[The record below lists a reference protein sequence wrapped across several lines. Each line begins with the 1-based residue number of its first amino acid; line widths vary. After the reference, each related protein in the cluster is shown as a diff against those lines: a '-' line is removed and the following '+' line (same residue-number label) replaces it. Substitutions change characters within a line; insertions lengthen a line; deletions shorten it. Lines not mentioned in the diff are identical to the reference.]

1 MDIFDKIVS
10 AVSAD
15 KLLHFIAG
23 LLMMIVLY
31 LLSDIFT
38 AFCIT
43 VVIGIAKEIYDMFT
57 DGTFDVWDLV
67 STFIGSAIG
76 CLIILLV

>member
-10 AVSAD
+10 VVSSD

-23 LLMMIVLY
+23 LLILIASY
-31 LLSDIFT
+31 LFSDIFT
-38 AFCIT
+38 AFCIA
-43 VVIGIAKEIYDMFT
+43 VVIGIAKEIYDMLT
-57 DGTFDVWDLV
+57 DGTFDVWDLM
-67 STFIGSAIG
+67 STFIGSVVG